1 VSYSEKASRKVEFLS
16 RLKQKSQKREFS
28 DKKMAEKYAE
38 MDHKEYAKLV
48 MAPCDQNLIQKIVNF
63 AKGMVFSVVLVL
75 TGITG

>member
-1 VSYSEKASRKVEFLS
+1 
-16 RLKQKSQKREFS
+16 
-28 DKKMAEKYAE
+28 MAEKYAE